1 MHRAARG
8 ARGAARRS
16 RRAAQRRLA
25 HAVHALLALL
35 SSSRRSR
42 RRDSPRAARPPTNAD
57 YMHHA
62 TRRRYYART
71 SHAGLDERT
80 PDITVLALCSHHGHG
95 RVDTVASSLVV
106 SYATRLGTTR
116 GVARRRRRAL
126 RYGAAVRD
134 SENESWSHGQTSPPL
149 SYLTVSGQSQT
160 AHPVSGRPYGAWGG
174 HTSPVMNSFWQ
185 IEGGSE
191 MWCASRWW
199 S

>member
-1 MHRAARG
+1 MSLHNLIH
-8 ARGAARRS
+8 
-16 RRAAQRRLA
+16 RRARTSAS
-25 HAVHALLALL
+25 

-42 RRDSPRAARPPTNAD
+42 RCSTQPTSSTTTTRSCSTCSSRAAEQLAADLGEEIRLGLPGPTNAD
-57 YMHHA
+57 YSMHHA

-134 SENESWSHGQTSPPL
+134 SENESESWADL
-149 SYLTVSGQSQT
+149 AAAL
-160 AHPVSGRPYGAWGG
+160 
-174 HTSPVMNSFWQ
+174 
-185 IEGGSE
+185 
-191 MWCASRWW
+191 
-199 S
+199 